1 MSEESF
7 DVIAVGGGTAGS
19 MAALAAAR
27 NGARTCLIESGGFI
41 GGTCLALANA
51 TPFHNNRGD
60 VVVGGYP
67 QELVTRMISAGG
79 AMPGGH
85 LPNPSGIC
93 GSFTPLDPD
102 VMKLVL
108 FDMLVEAGVE
118 LWLHTVLIGSETEA
132 GKVVGV
138 RVSNK
143 SGVQKLNGKVLIDA
157 TGDADLAVSAGADY
171 HQDVPE
177 ESLNATLL
185 FRVAGVESDLFIAD
199 VKANPAHITMLA
211 DPYLVNERG
220 LTPESVMEKDFNSIL
235 DTPYIYIANLV
246 RDFVPQSDW
255 PEWEIRSAE
264 KQDWGKL
271 RPFGSRIGIMS
282 LPSRTD
288 LVTINATSITFDATD
303 AAQIALAEVEGQRQI
318 HQLMAV
324 LRRYVP
330 GFANSHLHSTL
341 PKISVR
347 ASRRIIGAYQL
358 TRDDVKRECRFP
370 DGIARGSYPMSVQSV
385 DVPNVRKHLF
395 VNNGGDYDIPYRC
408 LVPKEIDG
416 LLVAGRCLSATR
428 EASGSAR
435 MGAQCMAYGQ
445 AAGTA
450 AAIAARKNIEPRAV
464 DYGELR
470 STLIQANAVI

>member
-1 MSEESF
+1 MSEKSF
-7 DVIAVGGGTAGS
+7 DVIVVGGGSAGS

-27 NGARTCLIESGGFI
+27 NGARTCLIESDGFI

-51 TPFHNNRGD
+51 TPFHNNRGE

-67 QELVTRMISAGG
+67 QELVNRMISAGG

-102 VMKLVL
+102 IMKLVL

-118 LWLHTVLIGSETEA
+118 LWLHTVLIGCETNG
-132 GKVVGV
+132 GKVSGV
-138 RVSNK
+138 QVSNK
-143 SGVQKLNGKVLIDA
+143 SGVQRLTGKVLIDA
-157 TGDADLAVSAGADY
+157 TGDADLAVSAGAEY

-177 ESLNATLL
+177 EALNATLL
-185 FRVAGVESDLFIAD
+185 FRVAGVQSDHFIAD
-199 VKANPAHITMLA
+199 IKANPAHITMIA
-211 DPYLVNERG
+211 DPYLRNERG
-220 LTPESVMEKDFNSIL
+220 ITPETVIEKDFNSIL
-235 DTPYIYIANLV
+235 NTPYIYIANLV
-246 RDFVPQSDW
+246 RDFIPESDW
-255 PEWEIRSAE
+255 PEWEINSSE
-264 KQDWGKL
+264 KQGWGKL
-271 RPFGSRIGIMS
+271 SPFGSRIGIMT

-318 HQLMAV
+318 HMLMAV

-330 GFANSHLHSTL
+330 GFADSHLHSTL

-358 TRDDVKRECRFP
+358 TRDDIQRECRFP
-370 DGIARGSYPMSVQSV
+370 DGIARGSYPMSVQSAEM
-385 DVPNVRKHLF
+385 PNVRKHLF
-395 VNNGGDYDIPYRC
+395 VDNGGDYDIPYRC
-408 LVPKEIDG
+408 LVPKEING

-450 AAIAARKNIEPRAV
+450 AAIAAKRNIEPRAV
-464 DYGELR
+464 DANELR
-470 STLIQANAVI
+470 RTLKHAYAVI